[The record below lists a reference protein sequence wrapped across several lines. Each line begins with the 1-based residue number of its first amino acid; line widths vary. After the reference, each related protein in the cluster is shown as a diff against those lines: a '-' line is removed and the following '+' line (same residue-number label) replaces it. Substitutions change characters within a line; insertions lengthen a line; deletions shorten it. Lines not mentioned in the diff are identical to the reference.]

1 MKTFS
6 NFSSYFRTNFL
17 LHLFHCYHIWQFCNM
32 ACQAMIV
39 FFSICNICFSLGV
52 FSWFRMILEA
62 KLCNKSLCRKVQHNM
77 SGNTLFSLYVFT
89 SNIVFNFK
97 EMLILIFVL
106 YYKLNI
112 IFPQH
117 LQVFE
122 FKFFILLKLCP
133 TKRKIG
139 FPHIWQRRAPRIVI
153 NFNFA
158 IIRDIFSFSSQISL
172 GNERFR
178 NEALK

>member
-1 MKTFS
+1 MSS
-6 NFSSYFRTNFL
+6 NDCFFFYMQYLFFFGCFFMVSYDFR
-17 LHLFHCYHIWQFCNM
+17 
-32 ACQAMIV
+32 
-39 FFSICNICFSLGV
+39 
-52 FSWFRMILEA
+52 A

-133 TKRKIG
+133 TKRKIR
-139 FPHIWQRRAPRIVI
+139 FPYIWQRRAPCIVI

-158 IIRDIFSFSSQISL
+158 IIRDIFSFLSQILL

-178 NEALK
+178 K